1 MKIFAGIFFLF
12 AWITSVFAQAINP
25 VPVEVFSAGSFE
37 RASRIYIDKQ
47 GTVYVLDAGR
57 NMVFYFSDLKI
68 NPKSTGGFGWSAGS
82 FDNPTGITTDGINIY
97 VSDYGNHR
105 IQRFDR
111 SFNYISSFSTRDTSG
126 AVDMR
131 FGYPLDI
138 SLSDLGDLFILDGE
152 NLRVLKF
159 NPQNFFIS
167 SFGDVEAGKGKLQ
180 DPVRLFVT
188 TSRVLIGER
197 SRIAV
202 FDYFGNYISAV
213 GEGIIAG
220 LAGFALLENGFIA
233 ASSDTL
239 LWFSKEGVLQK
250 TVPLSHLIT
259 GNNIEGIQDIACV
272 GNQLYI
278 LSQKR
283 LHIFDIGE

>member
-1 MKIFAGIFFLF
+1 MLF
-12 AWITSVFAQAINP
+12 IWIVSAFAQAINP
-25 VPVEVFSAGSFE
+25 VPVEIFSTGSFE
-37 RASRIYIDKQ
+37 HASRIYIDKQ
-47 GTVYVLDAGR
+47 GAVYVLDAGR
-57 NMVFYFSDLKI
+57 NMIFYFSDLKI
-68 NPKSTGGFGWSAGS
+68 NPKSTGGFGWSSGS

-111 SFNYISSFSTRDTSG
+111 NFNYISSFSTRDTSG
-126 AVDMR
+126 TTDIR

-159 NPQNFFIS
+159 NPQNYFIC

-188 TSRVLIGER
+188 TSQILIGER

-202 FDYFGNYISAV
+202 FDYFGNYVSTI

-220 LAGFALLENGFIA
+220 LVGFALLDNGLIA

-239 LWFSKEGVLQK
+239 LWFSKDGVLQK
-250 TVPLSHLIT
+250 TVPRNHLIT
-259 GNNIEGIQDIACV
+259 GNPIDGIQDIACV

-283 LHIFDIGE
+283 LHIFDIGD